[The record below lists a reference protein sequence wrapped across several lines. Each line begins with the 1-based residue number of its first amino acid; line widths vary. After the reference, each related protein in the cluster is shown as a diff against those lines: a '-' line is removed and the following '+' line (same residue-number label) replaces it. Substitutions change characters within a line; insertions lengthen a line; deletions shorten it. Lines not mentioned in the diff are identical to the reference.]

1 MEGKLVASKTTVF
14 KFEQISPLTSGAKVD
29 AFPLVTPE
37 LSETFGAN
45 FSVFKECSI
54 DWTIN
59 YDEMLYCLDG
69 EIDVVVEGQSHVLGP
84 RDSIWL
90 PAGTSLTYRANSAT
104 VLAVYSP
111 VDPQAA

>member
-1 MEGKLVASKTTVF
+1 MDQRTALLRYADVAPHS
-14 KFEQISPLTSGAKVD
+14 SGARVD

-37 LSETFGAN
+37 MSSSFGMN
-45 FSVFKECSI
+45 FSVFKDCSI

-59 YDEMLYCLDG
+59 YDEALHCLDG
-69 EIDVVVEGQSHVLGP
+69 EIDIVIDGESHVLGP

-90 PAGTSLTYRANSAT
+90 PAGTSLTYRAVNAT
-104 VLAVYSP
+104 VLAIYSP